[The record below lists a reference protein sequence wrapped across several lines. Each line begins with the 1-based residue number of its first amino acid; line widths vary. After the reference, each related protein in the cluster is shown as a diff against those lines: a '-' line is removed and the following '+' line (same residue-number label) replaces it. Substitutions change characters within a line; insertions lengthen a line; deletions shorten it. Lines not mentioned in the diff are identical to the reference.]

1 MLLSC
6 KETTRL
12 LSQGED
18 RKLAFGE
25 RVALRVHLAICNGCR
40 NVNAQ
45 FNGSRKKSECSE
57 TPAPIAG
64 WRSCRI
70 PIGPP
75 INPMRL
81 SPAHRHSNE
90 SGPSCAGSVIDTNFS

>member
-1 MLLSC
+1 MKLLSC

-40 NVNAQ
+40 NVDKQ
-45 FNGSRKKSECSE
+45 FRFLRQAVHALPESE
-57 TPAPIAG
+57 AG
-64 WRSCRI
+64 K
-70 PIGPP
+70 
-75 INPMRL
+75 
-81 SPAHRHSNE
+81 
-90 SGPSCAGSVIDTNFS
+90 

>member
-18 RKLAFGE
+18 RKLGFGE
-25 RVALRVHLAICNGCR
+25 RVALRVHLAICDGCR

-45 FNGSRKKSECSE
+45 FRFLR
-57 TPAPIAG
+57 PAMKELARDG
-64 WRSCRI
+64 
-70 PIGPP
+70 
-75 INPMRL
+75 N
-81 SPAHRHSNE
+81 
-90 SGPSCAGSVIDTNFS
+90 D

>member
-40 NVNAQ
+40 NASTQ
-45 FNGSRKKSECSE
+45 FRFLRVAVKNLSRDGDEEK
-57 TPAPIAG
+57 PA
-64 WRSCRI
+64 
-70 PIGPP
+70 
-75 INPMRL
+75 
-81 SPAHRHSNE
+81 
-90 SGPSCAGSVIDTNFS
+90 

>member
-25 RVALRVHLAICNGCR
+25 RVALRVHLAICTGCR
-40 NVNAQ
+40 NVSAQ
-45 FNGSRKKSECSE
+45 FSFLRVAGNSRSRGGDGEGAS
-57 TPAPIAG
+57 
-64 WRSCRI
+64 
-70 PIGPP
+70 
-75 INPMRL
+75 
-81 SPAHRHSNE
+81 
-90 SGPSCAGSVIDTNFS
+90 

>member
-1 MLLSC
+1 MTLLSC

-12 LSQGED
+12 LSQRED

-45 FNGSRKKSECSE
+45 FKFL
-57 TPAPIAG
+57 
-64 WRSCRI
+64 
-70 PIGPP
+70 
-75 INPMRL
+75 RL
-81 SPAHRHSNE
+81 AVRTLSSDGNE
-90 SGPSCAGSVIDTNFS
+90 ENAA

>member
-18 RKLAFGE
+18 RSLGFGK
-25 RVALRVHLAICNGCR
+25 RVALRVHLAICKGCR

-45 FNGSRKKSECSE
+45 FRFLRLAVKGLSADGNEE
-57 TPAPIAG
+57 
-64 WRSCRI
+64 RS
-70 PIGPP
+70 
-75 INPMRL
+75 
-81 SPAHRHSNE
+81 S
-90 SGPSCAGSVIDTNFS
+90 

>member
-18 RKLAFGE
+18 RKLSFGE

-40 NVNAQ
+40 TVNAQ
-45 FNGSRKKSECSE
+45 FRFL
-57 TPAPIAG
+57 
-64 WRSCRI
+64 
-70 PIGPP
+70 
-75 INPMRL
+75 RL
-81 SPAHRHSNE
+81 SMKDLSQDGREEEP
-90 SGPSCAGSVIDTNFS
+90 V